1 MQLSVRLVTRSRP
14 GVWPRVLVTIVII
27 VIVAAACWAWAG
39 PSGVVAV
46 LAGSGALA
54 HLAQRPD
61 IPRSAR
67 EGR

>member
-1 MQLSVRLVTRSRP
+1 MQLSVRLVTRP
-14 GVWPRVLVTIVII
+14 HAGVWPRVLVTIVII

-54 HLAQRPD
+54 HLAQRPALH
-61 IPRSAR
+61 PSPR

>member
-1 MQLSVRLVTRSRP
+1 
-14 GVWPRVLVTIVII
+14 VTIVII

-54 HLAQRPD
+54 HLAQRQD